1 MNLIFPVQDLL
12 VVVDRQNHPQVIA
25 IQDRTAN
32 GKNGHARAPAPA
44 PDPALLAAQA
54 AEVERGLGAQSI
66 GGLDVWSGVENKELT
81 HKTWCFKP

>member
-1 MNLIFPVQDLL
+1 VNLIFPVQDLL

-66 GGLDVWSGVENKELT
+66 GGLDV
-81 HKTWCFKP
+81 